1 MSTEAALFGRGVAFP
16 PRLGSDGRVEWATGQ
31 RSIQDAI
38 RIILT
43 TEPTER
49 LMLPS
54 FGAGLRSFLFEPNV
68 PVTHRLMEERVQQAI
83 RRWEPR
89 VAVTSVVV
97 APHPDEVTR
106 AVVSISYALVATQAR
121 DRLELS
127 VGVAQGGVA

>member
-1 MSTEAALFGRGVAFP
+1 MSTEAMLFGRGMAFP
-16 PRLGSDGRVEWATGQ
+16 PRIGTDGRVEWATGQ
-31 RSIQDAI
+31 RSIQDSI

-54 FGAGLRSFLFEPNV
+54 FGSGLRSFLFEPNV
-68 PVTHRLMEERVQQAI
+68 PATHRLMEERINHSI

-89 VAVTSVVV
+89 VAVTSVKV
-97 APHPDEVTR
+97 ARHPDDPSK
-106 AVVSISYALVATQAR
+106 AIVSISYTLVATQAR

-127 VGVAQGGVA
+127 VGVAGGGGA